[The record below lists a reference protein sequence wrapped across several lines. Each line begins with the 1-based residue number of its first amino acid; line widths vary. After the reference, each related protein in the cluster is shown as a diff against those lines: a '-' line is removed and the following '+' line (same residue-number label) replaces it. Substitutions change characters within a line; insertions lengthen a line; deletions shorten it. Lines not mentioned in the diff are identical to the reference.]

1 MYRVRETR
9 ACSAAGIVGA
19 IFRLRQDA
27 QAILETGRT
36 DVYGNLK
43 AFLGTA
49 NLDTITA
56 LRVEEFQQQD
66 AATCS
71 I

>member
-1 MYRVRETR
+1 M
-9 ACSAAGIVGA
+9 
-19 IFRLRQDA
+19 
-27 QAILETGRT
+27 
-36 DVYGNLK
+36 YGNLK